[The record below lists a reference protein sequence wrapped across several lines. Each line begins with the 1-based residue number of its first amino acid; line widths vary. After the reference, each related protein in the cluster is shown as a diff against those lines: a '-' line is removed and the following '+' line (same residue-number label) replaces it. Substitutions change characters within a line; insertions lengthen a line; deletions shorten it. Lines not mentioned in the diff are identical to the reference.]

1 MADEAGVEGSG
12 ARGAPRIVTANRAQL
27 QLRPQDLE
35 SLLPADHRARALWMV
50 VDRLDLSRF
59 YAAIQARGSDPGRP
73 AIDPKVLVAL
83 WLYATSEGG
92 RGAGGSAH
100 GAAAGRGRPGGPR
113 AGEAGD
119 AGAGG
124 VTRRP
129 GRETGGR
136 GQSQGAGVDDGSR
149 RPGDE
154 DGGRRLSA
162 RVQRAARDGGG

>member
-83 WLYATSEGG
+83 WLYATSEGV
-92 RGAGGSAH
+92 GSARELARLCERH
-100 GAAAGRGRPGGPR
+100 
-113 AGEAGD
+113 D
-119 AGAGG
+119 AYRWLCG
-124 VTRRP
+124 
-129 GRETGGR
+129 GGR
-136 GQSQGAGVDDGSR
+136 GDHHTLSGVRVGER
-149 RPGDE
+149 WARE
-154 DGGRRLSA
+154 ARLTEGLGVL
-162 RVQRAARDGGG
+162 R